1 MIATVRLSGLSMH
14 LLNRALTRA
23 SLRLRRGCLLTWF
36 VLATLA
42 LLLPLPESWHSLEQ
56 QATLP
61 LDKLAHLLGTLVGA
75 MLAHWA
81 GWRPTRNL
89 LVWTVYAAGMEGVQG
104 ATGYRAADGLD
115 FVAALGGLVLGLGL
129 AAVLLPA
136 TGLEHEA

>member
-1 MIATVRLSGLSMH
+1 MQMLH
-14 LLNRALTRA
+14 RALALA
-23 SLRLRRGCLLTWF
+23 SLRLRRRVLLAWF

-81 GWRPTRNL
+81 GWRPTRNFL
-89 LVWTVYAAGMEGVQG
+89 IWTVYAAAMEGVQG

-115 FVAALGGLVLGLGL
+115 FLAALGGLVLGLGL
-129 AAVLLPA
+129 AAWLLP
-136 TGLEHEA
+136 TSGPQREA